1 MKTVGD
7 FDLDTQQVTACLYF
21 TLAGGFFYEI
31 LKNKKKKLFCAF
43 VDF

>member
-1 MKTVGD
+1 MKTDGD
-7 FDLDTQQVTACLYF
+7 FDLDTQQVTACLFF
-21 TLAGGFFYEI
+21 TLAGFFYEI